1 MKYYDYKKA
10 KFIIKENKKNGLV
23 EASLGMKED
32 WYWTGETI
40 WSNNKYITKLK
51 EDRKIAG
58 INGSNWAT
66 PVLELFFENE
76 TKITLNCYK
85 E

>member
-10 KFIIKENKKNGLV
+10 KSIIEENKSKGLV

-32 WYWTGETI
+32 WYWTAEVI
-40 WSNNKYITKLK
+40 WDNDKYITELK
-51 EDRKIAG
+51 EDIKIAG

-66 PVLELFFENE
+66 PVLELFYSDE

-85 E
+85 